1 MAQLALLVFGVA
13 LGVHIAGEVRP
24 QTASTQMGPW
34 SLYVA
39 IIVVAIG
46 LYIYL
51 SAPRGSLIWLFTAI
65 AVALVGQAIAGKF
78 VAAAYSGFIG
88 AFLTVPFAMLAARIK
103 TSPRRS

>member
-1 MAQLALLVFGVA
+1 
-13 LGVHIAGEVRP
+13 
-24 QTASTQMGPW
+24 MGPW

-39 IIVVAIG
+39 ILVVAVG
-46 LYIYL
+46 LYVYL
-51 SAPRGSLIWLFTAI
+51 SAPRGSLFWLAAAI